1 MDIAALS
8 KTPRSVIM
16 YSVYVDYAK
25 SKDEKVVSIA
35 VQTKAN
41 FDTVLINNIKKY
53 VSKNFDVAIAIS
65 NKSILQQ
72 LVQLQDS
79 NDKTRNFIACFIMNF
94 DADYKNILDAKLIS
108 FIEQ

>member
-1 MDIAALS
+1 MSALS

-35 VQTKAN
+35 VQTKTN

-53 VSKNFDVAIAIS
+53 VSKNFDVTIAIS
-65 NKSILQQ
+65 NKNILQQ

-79 NDKTRNFIACFIMNF
+79 NYKIRNFSACFIMNF

-108 FIEQ
+108 FIER

>member
-1 MDIAALS
+1 
-8 KTPRSVIM
+8 M

-41 FDTVLINNIKKY
+41 FDTVLISNIKRH
-53 VSKNFDVAIAIS
+53 VSVHFDTTMAINYRNI
-65 NKSILQQ
+65 QQ
-72 LVQLQDS
+72 QTVQLRDL
-79 NDKTRNFIACFIMNF
+79 NGNIRNFNACFIMHF